1 MQKSYFA
8 QGHTAV
14 CVLVPWS
21 ESMVECQYLPSESRT
36 RTTQNR
42 GNIIESVLVQ
52 ALDSK
57 YVACLG
63 WFPIKEEETQAEMQP
78 RSNSCRPSSK
88 LEPTLYLERS
98 INFPQRSILS
108 VVRDSCLRVSAGV
121 TDQQPTDEVRWGCQ
135 KHFGK
140 LIPVSDKCLIHTHWE
155 NTHNSSLTPLR
166 SAWRVCILFIYLFII
181 SFQRVLPLMALH
193 HHPWRW
199 P

>member
-57 YVACLG
+57 YVACFG
-63 WFPIKEEETQAEMQP
+63 WFPIKEEETQAEMQGKKKVSP
-78 RSNSCRPSSK
+78 QTPTCR
-88 LEPTLYLERS
+88 LM
-98 INFPQRSILS
+98 F
-108 VVRDSCLRVSAGV
+108 
-121 TDQQPTDEVRWGCQ
+121 
-135 KHFGK
+135 
-140 LIPVSDKCLIHTHWE
+140 
-155 NTHNSSLTPLR
+155 SSL
-166 SAWRVCILFIYLFII
+166 I
-181 SFQRVLPLMALH
+181 SDLH
-193 HHPWRW
+193 VNQQSNEANSEA
-199 P
+199 